1 VRAADEAARQ
11 ALRKQIV
18 VARERDHEAWLASSE
33 RAAAMAALGEWPTW
47 LAGEDPIGT
56 RVSGERWRWFLWSEV
71 IRPLAKDERIRSSD
85 LLAKLVTR
93 FGDAVGVVTPGAP
106 GGSLRAAVIAM
117 LSAMQRPSLA
127 SRHEQKRFG
136 VKHFWFTRGSV
147 REPLTPGQRSEVTRR
162 ASEREARLAGGS
174 GSTTSSAD
182 YRRGPG
188 TFTGSSRRLLS
199 GMPPAPLPPRAPGP
213 GERACARCGLPVA
226 AFLVDQGLRTH
237 PVCSR

>member
-1 VRAADEAARQ
+1 
-11 ALRKQIV
+11 
-18 VARERDHEAWLASSE
+18 
-33 RAAAMAALGEWPTW
+33 M
-47 LAGEDPIGT
+47 
-56 RVSGERWRWFLWSEV
+56 
-71 IRPLAKDERIRSSD
+71 IRPIAKDERVRSSD

-93 FGDAVGVVTPGAP
+93 FGDVVGVVKPGAP

-136 VKHFWFTRGSV
+136 VKRFWFTRGSV
-147 REPLTPGQRSEVTRR
+147 REPLTPEQRAEVMRR
-162 ASEREARLAGGS
+162 ASEREASLAGGS
-174 GSTTSSAD
+174 GSTTSSTD

-188 TFTGSSRRLLS
+188 AFTGSSRRLLPDLS
-199 GMPPAPLPPRAPGP
+199 PVSSTFRVPGP

-226 AFLVDQGLRTH
+226 TFLVEQGLLTH